1 MAKIDF
7 GYNNDDQ
14 LNSQFE
20 GYNTTG
26 EYVDVIYYNGGNYLI
41 SNIQGQYNVIEI
53 CQDVY
58 QDGSY
63 ATYATSAISEISFSM
78 GRILNKEF
86 SKNQIASG
94 LSVLDVLKLS
104 GLEVHQ
110 SNLRP
115 VISGYEDIPGIVTSV
130 KPEIF
135 EDLKNT
141 YLHQHSSFYA
151 LSKQIEELQMQLNQ
165 LQQEQ
170 GKTM

>member
-7 GYNNDDQ
+7 GYNNDNQ

-20 GYNTTG
+20 GYDTTG
-26 EYVDVIYYNGGNYLI
+26 EYVDVINYNGDNYLI
-41 SNIQGQYNVIEI
+41 SNIQGHYNVREI

-58 QDGSY
+58 PDGSY
-63 ATYATSAISEISFSM
+63 ATYANSALSEISFSM
-78 GRILNKEF
+78 GRILNREF
-86 SKNQIASG
+86 SKNQIANG
-94 LSVLDVLKLS
+94 LSVLEVLKMA
-104 GLEVHQ
+104 GLEVRR
-110 SNLRP
+110 SNLIP
-115 VISGYEDIPGIVTSV
+115 VTPGFEDVHGIVTSV
-130 KPEIF
+130 KPELF

-141 YLHQHSSFYA
+141 YLNQHSSFYG